1 MSDASKLKDAEITA
15 WLASNPDF
23 FERHPELLDTLTLPH
38 ETGAQSLIEVQ
49 VARLRRDNHQL
60 RAQLETLAG
69 IAGENERL
77 MQRLHQLTLEV
88 MTTRSSAEFI
98 ERLIARL
105 ATDFDARSVRLH
117 LAETHEGLGSVAT
130 VTQHGSGVPDWFEKL
145 LEGGRIE
152 FGRFTRTKLQTLFPS
167 QHEQIGSAALVPI
180 SGVGLLAIGAES
192 PERFHPNMGTLFLE
206 LLGTTIRHRLEQD
219 LDDDERKR
227 A

>member
-1 MSDASKLKDAEITA
+1 MSNAGSLNEADILE

-23 FERHPELLDTLTLPH
+23 FERHPEILESLVLPH
-38 ETGAQSLIEVQ
+38 ETGASSLIEVQ

-88 MTTRSSAEFI
+88 MTTRSSGEFI
-98 ERLIARL
+98 ERLMARL
-105 ATDFDARSVRLH
+105 ASDFDARSVRLH
-117 LAETHEGLGSVAT
+117 LLERHEGLADIEA
-130 VTQHGSGVPDWFEKL
+130 VTLHDAGVPDWFDKL
-145 LEGGRIE
+145 LEGGSIE
-152 FGRFTRTKLQTLFPS
+152 FGRFTRAKLEALFPI
-167 QHEQIGSAALVPI
+167 QHDKIGSAALVPI
-180 SGVGLLAIGAES
+180 KGVGLLAIGSDS

-219 LDDDERKR
+219 CADERKR